1 LNPSDNLVLARFLA
15 SSPRGVPEEAS
26 HRGACGRA
34 YYATFAIARDLLL
47 VAGFRIP
54 SDSDAHSL
62 VVHLLRRSAN
72 PAVRFLATGLK
83 NLRALRN
90 EADYDVGLRASPSAN
105 FDATRTRLAVAAAIT
120 IVDELRRVEREDRR
134 LRIPPGIN

>member
-1 LNPSDNLVLARFLA
+1 MLARFLA

-34 YYATFAIARDLLL
+34 YYAAFAIARDLLL

-62 VVHLLRRSAN
+62 VVHLLRQSAS
-72 PAVRFLATGLK
+72 ADVRFSATGLK

-105 FDATRTRLAVAAAIT
+105 FDTTRTRLAVAAASA
-120 IVDELRRVEREDRR
+120 IVHELHRVQREDRR
-134 LRIPPGIN
+134 LRIPPEIH